1 MGRGKGAR
9 SGLCDLLDSSLA
21 AGKATL
27 ASSVGVADVT
37 EGAAAAGSHERNTTG
52 HDCEVIMRVTVWS
65 VRLGNL
71 VRIPRYPLD

>member
-9 SGLCDLLDSSLA
+9 SGLCDLLDRSLA

-52 HDCEVIMRVTVWS
+52 HDCEVMRVTVWS
-65 VRLGNL
+65 VRLENL